1 MTNPL
6 IEKYEELYKKPE
18 PPKNPYSHLR
28 YEDVCLIRTLERM
41 VEDLKTGKASHIS
54 FETKDN
60 YRRAHPI
67 PMWEIMEPS
76 TKIDNNSFVKYD
88 QGQMITIQV
97 FRSYV

>member
-6 IEKYEELYKKPE
+6 IEKYEELHKKPE

-76 TKIDNNSFVKYD
+76 IKIDNNSFVKYD